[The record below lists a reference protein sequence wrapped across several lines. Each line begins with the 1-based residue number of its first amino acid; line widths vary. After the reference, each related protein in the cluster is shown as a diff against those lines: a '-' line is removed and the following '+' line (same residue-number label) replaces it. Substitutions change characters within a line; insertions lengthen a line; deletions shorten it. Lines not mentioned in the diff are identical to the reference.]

1 MAERE
6 GFEPSGACAPAVFK
20 TAALNHSTIFPL
32 DFDTLMLVI
41 YKKCTRNAFFSSHLM
56 KKNEN
61 IMFFIVIMP
70 FFFYFPCLLRYRG
83 V

>member
-32 DFDTLMLVI
+32 VFDSFALVI
-41 YKKCTRNAFFSSHLM
+41 YTKCTHFAVFSSLLM
-56 KKNEN
+56 KKFA
-61 IMFFIVIMP
+61 IYLIFVSKSAAVLISD
-70 FFFYFPCLLRYRG
+70 YHL
-83 V
+83 